1 MLLSLE
7 GRRPYGWHV
16 HGRHFACRS
25 LDGPMLAR
33 RADEG
38 CDIHATTDFFRRMKL
53 GEIDYDETRAKL
65 AVDGSRLRST
75 APTLILS
82 GETEAAK
89 AGRSTSVKDNFFG
102 NNATSMTKAKI
113 TPIAI
118 SNRSTAAPIRRR
130 AQFCSSPRQSFVIAP
145 GMQPSPDF
153 IPIAGGPR
161 CRPRAALPLLACNA
175 FCSHDG
181 SATEQY

>member
-1 MLLSLE
+1 MSTAGISHAEAWMVLC
-7 GRRPYGWHV
+7 WHV
-16 HGRHFACRS
+16 
-25 LDGPMLAR
+25 
-33 RADEG
+33 E
-38 CDIHATTDFFRRMKL
+38 RMKVVIFTQQL
-53 GEIDYDETRAKL
+53 IFSQNEIERDRLRREPRQARGH
-65 AVDGSRLRST
+65 GSRLRLT
-75 APTLILS
+75 APTVIVS

-89 AGRSTSVKDNFFG
+89 AGRSTSDKDNFFG

-113 TPIAI
+113 TPIAT

-130 AQFCSSPRQSFVIAP
+130 AQFCSSPRQSCVIAP

-153 IPIAGGPR
+153 IRIAGGPR

>member
-1 MLLSLE
+1 
-7 GRRPYGWHV
+7 
-16 HGRHFACRS
+16 
-25 LDGPMLAR
+25 MLAR

-53 GEIDYDETRAKL
+53 SETDYDDPRAKLAL

-75 APTLILS
+75 ASTVILS

-89 AGRSTSVKDNFFG
+89 AGRSTSDKDNFLG

-130 AQFCSSPRQSFVIAP
+130 AQFCSSPRQSCVIAP

-153 IPIAGGPR
+153 IRIARGPR
-161 CRPRAALPLLACNA
+161 CRPRAALLLLACNA